1 MQAYGGIEN
10 IERAVGVD
18 PDNPV
23 IPVILVVGGAFY
35 FGYVHLITG
44 LLCMDVHLGALLVYV
59 LIQDLRYADAHCR

>member
-35 FGYVHLITG
+35 FGYVHLIT
-44 LLCMDVHLGALLVYV
+44 
-59 LIQDLRYADAHCR
+59 